1 MYLRAK
7 TLDDLIRKVF
17 KILLKSR
24 KRITPSK
31 GCAREKI
38 GVLLELSNPRA
49 RLCRT
54 ESRGKVI
61 SPLGELLWYLAGS
74 DNLDFIQYYIPYYK
88 ELYKKNESVYG
99 AYGPR
104 LFCMRGQNQIE
115 NVIEIIEKPDSRRAV
130 IQLFNAEDIEKYHT
144 DTPCTCTLQFMNR
157 KGKLHMVTNMRS
169 NDAFLGL
176 PHDFFSFTMIQEV
189 LARTVN
195 LEIGVYKHVVGS
207 LHLYEENIEQAKQ
220 FITEGWQ
227 STRIE
232 MPAMPRANPWPEICK
247 LLKAEA
253 KIRAGENIHT
263 GDLGLSPYWEDLVRL
278 LQMYATD
285 RENQNKLAQI
295 RSEFCF
301 DVYDIYTERLGAS
314 INSL

>member
-1 MYLRAK
+1 MHLRAK
-7 TLDDLIRKVF
+7 TLDDLIRMVF
-17 KILLKSR
+17 STLVKSGR
-24 KRITPSK
+24 RITPSK

-54 ESRGKVI
+54 ESRGRVF
-61 SPLGELLWYLAGS
+61 SPLGELLWYLADS
-74 DNLDFIQYYIPYYK
+74 DDLDFIQYYIPYYK

-115 NVIEIIEKPDSRRAV
+115 NVIKIIKSPNSRRAV
-130 IQLFNAEDIEKYHT
+130 IQLFNAEDIEKHNT

-157 KGKLHMVTNMRS
+157 EGKLHMVTNMRS

-195 LEIGVYKHVVGS
+195 LEMGVYKHVVGS

-220 FITEGWQ
+220 VIKEGWQ
-227 STRIE
+227 STKFE
-232 MPAMPRANPWPEICK
+232 MPAMPKANPWPEICK

-253 KIRAGENIHT
+253 KIRAGEYIHT
-263 GDLGLSPYWEDLVRL
+263 KDLGLSPYWADLVRL
-278 LQMYATD
+278 LQMYATNRKD
-285 RENQNKLAQI
+285 QNKLAQI
-295 RSEFCF
+295 RSEFYS
-301 DVYDIYTERLGAS
+301 DVYDIYTERLGG
-314 INSL
+314 